1 MTTLEDIKSENVDT
15 NNDKSCEKYNC
26 QKFKGFS
33 IQ

>member
-1 MTTLEDIKSENVDT
+1 MTTLEDIKSENVDIH
-15 NNDKSCEKYNC
+15 NDKSCEKYDF